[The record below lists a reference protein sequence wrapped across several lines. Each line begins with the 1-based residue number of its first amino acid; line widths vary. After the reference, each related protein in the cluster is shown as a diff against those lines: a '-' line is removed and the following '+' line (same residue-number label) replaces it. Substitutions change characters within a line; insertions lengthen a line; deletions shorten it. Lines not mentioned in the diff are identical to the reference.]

1 MPVAEA
7 AVILTP
13 VLDWLD
19 LVGVAVFALSGALI
33 AARERQTFV
42 TMGFFALV
50 TGVGGG
56 TVRDLLIDAP
66 VFWVRHPWYAAV
78 CIAMAAIVWNTPTRW
93 WQGKLFDYA
102 DGVGLAAYSVLGAA
116 KAMSYGLPPVS
127 ATIMGIITGT
137 VGGTIRD
144 VIAGRPSILMRPELY
159 VTAAAL
165 SATLCSFG
173 MWLDRLGVRRS
184 GRGTAAKRGNPLQS
198 RSASLPRTRNGQR
211 PRDGDRRGG
220 GRRSD
225 RAGER
230 RNLLRRRT
238 GGNR

>member
-127 ATIMGIITGT
+127 ATASKPVVRT
-137 VGGTIRD
+137 VMT
-144 VIAGRPSILMRPELY
+144 L
-159 VTAAAL
+159 TASAL
-165 SATLCSFG
+165 CTVA
-173 MWLDRLGVRRS
+173 M
-184 GRGTAAKRGNPLQS
+184 A
-198 RSASLPRTRNGQR
+198 LP
-211 PRDGDRRGG
+211 
-220 GRRSD
+220 
-225 RAGER
+225 A
-230 RNLLRRRT
+230 
-238 GGNR
+238 